1 MALFSLSG
9 LFRPPQQRKKGRG
22 NLNPISLVGKQE
34 AAAATEAEDEAD
46 VLEAS
51 RKLLSRSL
59 GHQGKERT
67 REGRR
72 GRVREKRCRDVF
84 PTKTLPKAG
93 ARVHDALA
101 QVRLGLILTSQFV
114 FIDSAVPNCLSKAS
128 HSLVLL
134 YLFDQS
140 T

>member
-34 AAAATEAEDEAD
+34 AAAAEDEAD

-67 REGRR
+67 REGGR
-72 GRVREKRCRDVF
+72 GRVWEERCRDVF

-114 FIDSAVPNCLSKAS
+114 LRILQCLIVWVRRVT
-128 HSLVLL
+128 L
-134 YLFDQS
+134 
-140 T
+140 

>member
-1 MALFSLSG
+1 MAFLALFSLSG

-59 GHQGKERT
+59 GHQGEERT
-67 REGRR
+67 RVGGR
-72 GRVREKRCRDVF
+72 GSWREKR
-84 PTKTLPKAG
+84 
-93 ARVHDALA
+93 
-101 QVRLGLILTSQFV
+101 
-114 FIDSAVPNCLSKAS
+114 
-128 HSLVLL
+128 
-134 YLFDQS
+134 
-140 T
+140 